1 MLKSLAL
8 GAQAVLLGRPV
19 LWGLAVNGQQG
30 ARQVLQLL
38 KDECDLALG
47 LAGCRSLA
55 EVTGDLLE

>member
-1 MLKSLAL
+1 MLLQVHFLRAL
-8 GAQAVLLGRPV
+8 LMK
-19 LWGLAVNGQQG
+19 
-30 ARQVLQLL
+30 VLQLL